1 METHL
6 PNNLWGDG
14 SHMLAVYLVSSIMC
28 GNIGGGNNRYLW
40 TDEETKL
47 FLELDL
53 NILNS
58 HLYFSFFVKA
68 G

>member
-1 METHL
+1 MQTRRWKRICQIICE
-6 PNNLWGDG
+6 
-14 SHMLAVYLVSSIMC
+14 V
-28 GNIGGGNNRYLW
+28 GGGNENNRYVW

-58 HLYFSFFVKA
+58 YFYFSFFVKLSRDSRYLKM
-68 G
+68 